1 MTEEKDILMDS
12 EDDLIFKD
20 GDFAIGKSLTQEVGI
35 ILRLNQGDLKSD
47 PLLGPNLIQLEKGV
61 EDANEFKE
69 RVKIHMGRDGKNYNE
84 LKNCVNMNFKI
95 Q

>member
-1 MTEEKDILMDS
+1 MTDEKDILLDS
-12 EDDLIFKD
+12 NDDLTFKD
-20 GDFAIGKSLTQEVGI
+20 GDFAVGESLTQEVGI

-61 EDANEFKE
+61 EDTNEFQE
-69 RVKIHMGRDGKNYNE
+69 RVKIHLKRDGKNYNE
-84 LKNCVNMNFKI
+84 LKNRINMNFKR